1 MICSMDIFD
10 KGPLMHFSAI
20 KAKNAVPARHF
31 FSFFAIQTALDY
43 SLGK

>member
-1 MICSMDIFD
+1 MDIFD

-31 FSFFAIQTALDY
+31 FSFLLFRQRSITV
-43 SLGK
+43 